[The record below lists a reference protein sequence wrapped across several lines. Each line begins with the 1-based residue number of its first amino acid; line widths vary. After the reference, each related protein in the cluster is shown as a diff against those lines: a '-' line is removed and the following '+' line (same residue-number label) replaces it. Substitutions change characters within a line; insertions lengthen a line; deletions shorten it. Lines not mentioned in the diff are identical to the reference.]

1 MLYMG
6 METYDGI
13 KIYKSSKTSSEYVL
27 RKKYTIWWCELI
39 YCSIDHYCC
48 MTQVYLANK

>member
-1 MLYMG
+1 

-13 KIYKSSKTSSEYVL
+13 KIYRSSGTSSEYVL

-39 YCSIDHYCC
+39 YYSIDHYCR

>member
-1 MLYMG
+1 

-13 KIYKSSKTSSEYVL
+13 KIYKSSRTSSEYVL

-39 YCSIDHYCC
+39 YCSIEQLLLHDPGKPC
-48 MTQVYLANK
+48 